1 MATTKKY
8 NLKELIKYEANTV
21 SRKILINEIGYR
33 MVLLC
38 LRAGQ
43 SVPEH
48 ANPGTVT
55 VQPILGRVRFYVRSV
70 PYELSAGEVLSV
82 EAGAPHHLEAHED
95 SVLLVLATGGTDTA
109 QESSEQ
115 LDLREVPR
123 PQRHPLV
130 FAKLDALA
138 VGGSFIIVN
147 DHDPVPLS
155 RQIEDLRPGQTTWEY
170 HQRGPALFRI
180 CIRRIAPATASDIP
194 VRPPSAVVGINRT

>member
-1 MATTKKY
+1 MKKY
-8 NLKELIKYEANTV
+8 NLKELIGYDDKKVHPT
-21 SRKILINEIGYR
+21 ILIDEPGYR
-33 MVLLC
+33 MMLLG

-43 SVPEH
+43 TIPEH

-55 VQPILGRVRFYVRSV
+55 VHSIRHITFYERSV
-70 PYELSAGEVLSV
+70 PCELHAGEVLSV
-82 EAGAPHHLEAHED
+82 EAGAPHRMEAHED
-95 SVLLVLATGGTDTA
+95 SALLVRATGGADTSRTSL
-109 QESSEQ
+109 EE

-138 VGGSFIIVN
+138 VGDAFVLVN

-155 RQIEDLRPGQTTWEY
+155 RQIQELRPGQITWQY
-170 HQRGPALFRI
+170 NQRGPALFRI
-180 CIRRIAPATASDIP
+180 RVQRVAPPTAWDIP